1 MTSQVEPKASA
12 EKPKKKLHLT
22 IRAADGETA
31 KVHVSP
37 DDALQSVLEKFQ
49 EKTHFTVAPNQ
60 IPYFEFNGQR
70 YEDLSRPVQVITG
83 LEDDDELALL
93 IRPRAG

>member
-1 MTSQVEPKASA
+1 VTSLVEDKIS
-12 EKPKKKLHLT
+12 EGKSKKLKLT
-22 IRAADGETA
+22 IRSADGETA
-31 KVHVSP
+31 KIQVAP
-37 DDALQSVLEKFQ
+37 EDALRSILEKFQ
-49 EKTHFTVAPNQ
+49 QKSHFTVAANQ

-70 YEDLSRPVQVITG
+70 YEDLSQPVRVIQG